1 METTPFQKLFAGTN
15 VDPGFPHDHEDD
27 IPPPPSTMV
36 YVYIAVGSV
45 LGACV
50 LGFAGYFTHSRWWYF
65 EYMMARRQT
74 KKVRGHSKMTSLKE
88 GEGASVVRQQG

>member
-1 METTPFQKLFAGTN
+1 M
-15 VDPGFPHDHEDD
+15 DPGYPHDPEDVT
-27 IPPPPSTMV
+27 PPPSSIVMI

-50 LGFAGYFTHSRWWYF
+50 LGFTGYFIHSRWWYV

-74 KKVRGHSKMTSLKE
+74 KKVRGHSLMTSLKE
-88 GEGASVVRQQG
+88 